1 MNPILP
7 TTTLQ
12 RLGLAGNPFRV
23 LTDEELI
30 ASFITLPGR
39 PQAGSIEFFT
49 GLKQPFIEI
58 IGEMGQGKT
67 TLLLAWAAALRER
80 GARAV
85 YHYLPLD
92 RSDRFP
98 SLDKLDVLLLDETQR
113 ARRRERRAIL
123 RWLASGPKRFISATH
138 RPWRPRGVAR
148 HELVLQPPR
157 PQDVA
162 AFFEHRIRLAG
173 GDPRSFRLTGEALA
187 WLATHAGSLRRVEQ
201 IMYEAMSSLSRRKP
215 CSAPFTIGSD
225 DVVAAM
231 AKVSAATRYE

>member
-1 MNPILP
+1 MNRILP

-30 ASFITLPGR
+30 ASFVTLPGR
-39 PQAGSIEFFT
+39 PQAGSIEFFA
-49 GLKQPFIEI
+49 GLKQSFIEI
-58 IGEMGQGKT
+58 IGEEGQGKT
-67 TLLLAWAAALRER
+67 TLLLTWAAELQER
-80 GARAV
+80 GVQAG

-148 HELVLQPPR
+148 HELALHR
-157 PQDVA
+157 PKPNDVET
-162 AFFEHRIRLAG
+162 FFERRIRLAG
-173 GDPRSFRLTGEALA
+173 GDPRSFRLTSEALA
-187 WLATHAGSLRRVEQ
+187 WLATHGGSLRLVEQ
-201 IMYEAMSSLSRRKP
+201 IMYEVMLSLSRREP
-215 CSAPFTIGSD
+215 CSAPYTIGTD
-225 DVVAAM
+225 DVAAAM
-231 AKVSAATRYE
+231 AQVSAATRYE